1 MGASEGEQLGQRL
14 QKVIAASG
22 VASRRHAEELI
33 REGRVAV
40 DGQTVTEL
48 GTRVGPG
55 ARITVDGEPI
65 GGAARPIYYLL
76 YKPTGYVTT
85 VQDPEGRPTVL
96 DLVPRGERVYPVGR
110 LDYDSEGLVLLTND
124 GGLTQL
130 LLHPSHEVERE
141 YYVLVWG
148 PVMPEQLR
156 RLRTGVDLDGR
167 QTAPAEVGIVEA
179 GRDGVWLRFVIHEGR
194 NRQVRRMCAAVGLE
208 VRRLVRTRVGPIELA
223 DLPSGRYRLL
233 RPREVAA
240 LRAAA
245 ALP

>member
-1 MGASEGEQLGQRL
+1 METSGSEHLGQRL

-40 DGQTVTEL
+40 DGHTVTEL

-55 ARITVDGEPI
+55 ARVTVDGEPI
-65 GGAARPIYYLL
+65 GGSARRVYYLL
-76 YKPTGYVTT
+76 NKPAGYVAT
-85 VQDPEGRPTVL
+85 VRDPEGRPTVL
-96 DLVPRGERVYPVGR
+96 DLVPAGERVYPVGR
-110 LDYDSEGLVLLTND
+110 LDYDSEGLVLITND
-124 GGLTQL
+124 GELTQL

-141 YYVLVWG
+141 YYVLAWG
-148 PVMPEQLR
+148 PVLPEQLR
-156 RLRTGVDLDGR
+156 RLRSGVDLDGR
-167 QTAPAEVGIVEA
+167 PTAPAEVGVVET

-208 VRRLVRTRVGPIELA
+208 VRRLVRTRIGPIGLA
-223 DLPSGRYRLL
+223 DLPSGRYRPL
-233 RPREVAA
+233 RQREVDA
-240 LRAAA
+240 LRGAA

>member
-1 MGASEGEQLGQRL
+1 MGTSGSERLGQRL
-14 QKVIAASG
+14 QKVIAAAG

-40 DGQTVTEL
+40 DGQVVTEL

-55 ARITVDGEPI
+55 ARVTVDGEPI
-65 GGAARPIYYLL
+65 GGEARHVYYALN
-76 YKPTGYVTT
+76 KPAGYVSTAS
-85 VQDPEGRPTVL
+85 DPEGRPTVL

-124 GGLTQL
+124 GEMTQQ

-148 PVMPEQLR
+148 PVLPEQLR
-156 RLRTGVDLDGR
+156 RLRSGVQLGDR
-167 QTAPAEVGIVEA
+167 PTAPADVGVVEA
-179 GRDGVWLRFVIHEGR
+179 GPDGVWLRFVIHEGR
-194 NRQVRRMCAAVGLE
+194 NRQVRRMCAAVGLD
-208 VRRLVRTRVGPIELA
+208 VRRLVRTRIGPIELA
-223 DLPSGRYRLL
+223 DLPSGRYRTL
-233 RPREVAA
+233 RQREVGA
-240 LRAAA
+240 LRGTA